1 VALLPA
7 VTAPGYS
14 SVRNL
19 ISELAAQNT
28 PYSGV
33 MATAFV
39 LLGASIAA
47 AGLRPL
53 SRGLLPFVAFGLC
66 FAAAGLFGHKPI
78 GEGIEY
84 RAALHAAHSALG
96 TLSGIAL
103 TVGFVVQALRPTGPR
118 RRAIAWA
125 LASVC
130 VAFPLLMLALP
141 AYQGA
146 IQRLMYAVVFA
157 WLWTDYPDRAR
168 LRPAPR
174 AGGSGKPKDVA

>member
-1 VALLPA
+1 VALLPS
-7 VTAPGYS
+7 VTASGYS

-28 PYSGV
+28 PYNGV
-33 MATAFV
+33 MAAAFV
-39 LLGASIAA
+39 LLGASIAT

-53 SRGLLPFVAFGLC
+53 SRELLPFVAFGLC

-78 GEGIEY
+78 GEGVEY
-84 RAALHAAHSALG
+84 RAGLHAAHSALG

-141 AYQGA
+141 AFQGA
-146 IQRLMYAVVFA
+146 IQRVMYAAVFA
-157 WLWTDYPDRAR
+157 WLWIDYPDRAR
-168 LRPAPR
+168 RRPAPP
-174 AGGSGKPKDVA
+174 AGSGRIPKDAR